1 MNDAILT
8 ISISLIH
15 VKLNFNKQY
24 WGWSSK
30 LKIIQLIQ
38 MLLFINKDISHLNN
52 ALSDILA
59 NTLKEPRKLSL
70 SQVFLTAK
78 HPVILDTHQIDL

>member
-1 MNDAILT
+1 MP
-8 ISISLIH
+8 
-15 VKLNFNKQY
+15 
-24 WGWSSK
+24 
-30 LKIIQLIQ
+30 
-38 MLLFINKDISHLNN
+38 LFINKDISHLNN

-78 HPVILDTHQIDL
+78 HPVILDTH